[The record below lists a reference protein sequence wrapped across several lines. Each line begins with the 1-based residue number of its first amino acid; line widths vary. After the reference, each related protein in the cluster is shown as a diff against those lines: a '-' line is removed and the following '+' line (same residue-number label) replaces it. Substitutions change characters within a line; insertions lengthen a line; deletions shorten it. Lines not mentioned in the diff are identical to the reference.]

1 MWEPDTMRAGPA
13 GPGRSED
20 GMSGKRKKGSARTV
34 PRAYGRL
41 TRHERDTVQRMLERG
56 ASCRE
61 IARELG
67 RSPSTVSAEVAS
79 HRFVTAPK
87 ARRGERVDASA
98 DLSAAC
104 PRLAA
109 WPRCCNGCG
118 RYRAIGCKRRPHV
131 FYEARAAQ
139 LCADSVLVSSRR
151 GIDADEPAAAARL
164 EAIRDCLR
172 RGLSPEQ
179 MAARNGGPVDLSPST
194 IYRWV
199 SAGYDGMTNMELRRK
214 VGYRPRRRAAGRAAT
229 RHSARRSHA
238 AFLALGEDACAAAWE
253 MDTVEGAREDSAC
266 LLTLLHRPSRLQL
279 ALPLEAKD
287 CGERGGGAG
296 GRARGAGRRRHGEAS
311 SAPCLPTTARSSPT
325 RRRSPRCIGEGPGE
339 TRLFYCDPRRSDQ
352 KGACERNH
360 VENQEA
366 AAQGRRDQVRP
377 ARPGRPGARHVARE
391 LRAPRRARLLDARQ
405 GLQGDA
411 RRRTRRRCWT
421 PTAWRT
427 CRIGDLDL
435 TPGLIERARA
445 ERGDAPL
452 A

>member
-1 MWEPDTMRAGPA
+1 
-13 GPGRSED
+13 
-20 GMSGKRKKGSARTV
+20 MSGKRKKGSGKAA

-56 ASCRE
+56 ASCRQ

-67 RSPSTVSAEVAS
+67 RSPSTVCSEVAS
-79 HRFVTAPK
+79 HRFVTAPRE
-87 ARRGERVDASA
+87 RRGERVDASA

-131 FYEARAAQ
+131 FYDARAAQ

-164 EAIRDCLR
+164 EAIRGCLR

-199 SAGYDGMTNMELRRK
+199 AAGYDGMTNMELRRK
-214 VGYRPRRRAAGRAAT
+214 VGYRPRRRAPAASAT
-229 RHSARRSHA
+229 RHSPRRSYA
-238 AFLALGEDACAAAWE
+238 AFLGLGEDACAAAWE

-279 ALPLEAKD
+279 ALPLAAKD
-287 CGERGGGAG
+287 AESVAAALGGVRSVPGAG
-296 GRARGAGRRRHGEAS
+296 GTGRVFRAVLTDNGAEFSDEGAI
-311 SAPCLPTTARSSPT
+311 AAL
-325 RRRSPRCIGEGPGE
+325 IGEEPGE

-360 VENQEA
+360 VEIRKLLPKGRGLRFDRLVPADLSLAMSHVNSEPRGALGFATPARAFRAMLGDDA
-366 AAQGRRDQVRP
+366 AA
-377 ARPGRPGARHVARE
+377 
-391 LRAPRRARLLDARQ
+391 LLEAYGIEDVPI
-405 GLQGDA
+405 DE
-411 RRRTRRRCWT
+411 
-421 PTAWRT
+421 
-427 CRIGDLDL
+427 LDL
-435 TPGLIERARA
+435 TPGLIARARA

-452 A
+452 S

>member
-1 MWEPDTMRAGPA
+1 
-13 GPGRSED
+13 
-20 GMSGKRKKGSARTV
+20 MSGKRKKGSGKAA

-56 ASCRE
+56 ASCRQ

-67 RSPSTVSAEVAS
+67 RSPSTVCSEVAS
-79 HRFVTAPK
+79 HRFVTAPRE
-87 ARRGERVDASA
+87 RRGERMDASA

-131 FYEARAAQ
+131 FYDARAAQ

-164 EAIRDCLR
+164 EAIRGCLR

-199 SAGYDGMTNMELRRK
+199 AAGYDGMTNMELRRK
-214 VGYRPRRRAAGRAAT
+214 VGYRPRRRAPAASAT
-229 RHSARRSHA
+229 RHSPRRSYA
-238 AFLALGEDACAAAWE
+238 AFLGLGEDACAAAWE

-279 ALPLEAKD
+279 ALPLAAKD
-287 CGERGGGAG
+287 AESVAAALGGVRSVLGAG
-296 GRARGAGRRRHGEAS
+296 GTGRVFRAVLTDNGAEFSDEGAI
-311 SAPCLPTTARSSPT
+311 AAL
-325 RRRSPRCIGEGPGE
+325 IGEEPGE

-360 VENQEA
+360 VEIRKLLPKGRGLRFDRLVPADLSLAMSHVNSEPRGALGFATPARAFRAMLGDDA
-366 AAQGRRDQVRP
+366 AA
-377 ARPGRPGARHVARE
+377 
-391 LRAPRRARLLDARQ
+391 LLEAYGIEDVPI
-405 GLQGDA
+405 DE
-411 RRRTRRRCWT
+411 
-421 PTAWRT
+421 
-427 CRIGDLDL
+427 LDL
-435 TPGLIERARA
+435 TPGLIARARA

-452 A
+452 S

>member
-1 MWEPDTMRAGPA
+1 
-13 GPGRSED
+13 
-20 GMSGKRKKGSARTV
+20 MSGKKKSGSARAV

-41 TRHERDTVQRMLERG
+41 TRHERDTVQRMLERR

-214 VGYRPRRRAAGRAAT
+214 VGYRPRKRAAGRAAT

-279 ALPLEAKD
+279 ALPLEEKTAGCVAD
-287 CGERGGGAG
+287 ALEGVRAILGAA
-296 GRARGAGRRRHGEAS
+296 RRGAGRDEAVLLRPQ
-311 SAPCLPTTARSSPT
+311 AQRP
-325 RRRSPRCIGEGPGE
+325 EG
-339 TRLFYCDPRRSDQ
+339 RLRAQPRRD
-352 KGACERNH
+352 
-360 VENQEA
+360 QEA
-366 AAQGRRDQVRP
+366 AAQGRRNQVRP
-377 ARPGRPGARHVARE
+377 ARPGRPGAGHVARE
-391 LRAPRRARLLDARQ
+391 LRAPRRARLRDARAR
-405 GLQGDA
+405 LQGDA
-411 RRRTRRRCWT
+411 RGGRGGAAGRLRRGGRAARRSRPDAGAHREGARREGRC
-421 PTAWRT
+421 PA
-427 CRIGDLDL
+427 
-435 TPGLIERARA
+435 GLA
-445 ERGDAPL
+445 
-452 A
+452 